1 MRRGSINWRA
11 WADRFRRRSSSP
23 QATKNSRAGACS
35 APRRICSA
43 RYGINA
49 TGIDAIIDE
58 AGTAK
63 TTLYKL
69 FGSKTNLVNAVLES
83 EGKAWREW
91 FIGAMED
98 GGGDAQAKLKRIFP
112 ALKRWFA
119 EERFYGCP
127 FINAVAEHDKDA
139 KAFRNIALRH
149 KKVVLAHIEKL
160 AGEMGAAE
168 PQMLAHQL
176 ALLIDGAIV
185 AAMVS
190 RDPGVA
196 DTAGLAAGNLF
207 GPSKVKKP
215 KRRGRERTARCGVGA
230 RRVGKAQ
237 RAHHLTACSLIDG
250 GHVASA
256 PLPTL
261 RFITPARSGR
271 GSARCRLSAA
281 PNSMVWGLVP
291 SPRTE
296 AATLPALS
304 TITTETL

>member
-1 MRRGSINWRA
+1 MAKPVSKQKHL
-11 WADRFRRRSSSP
+11 P
-23 QATKNSRAGACS
+23 AGDEE
-35 APRRICSA
+35 SA
-43 RYGINA
+43 RDRLLSAATHLFCKNGINA

-69 FGSKTNLVNAVLES
+69 FGSKTDLVNAVLES
-83 EGKAWREW
+83 EGTAWREW

-127 FINAVAEHDKDA
+127 FINAVAEHDKHA
-139 KAFRNIALRH
+139 KQFRAIAMRH

-168 PQMLAHQL
+168 PQVLAHQL

-190 RDPGVA
+190 RDPAVA

-207 GPSKVKKP
+207 GPAKVKKQ
-215 KRRGRERTARCGVGA
+215 KRTG
-230 RRVGKAQ
+230 
-237 RAHHLTACSLIDG
+237 S
-250 GHVASA
+250 VAE
-256 PLPTL
+256 
-261 RFITPARSGR
+261 F
-271 GSARCRLSAA
+271 AA
-281 PNSMVWGLVP
+281 V
-291 SPRTE
+291 
-296 AATLPALS
+296 
-304 TITTETL
+304 